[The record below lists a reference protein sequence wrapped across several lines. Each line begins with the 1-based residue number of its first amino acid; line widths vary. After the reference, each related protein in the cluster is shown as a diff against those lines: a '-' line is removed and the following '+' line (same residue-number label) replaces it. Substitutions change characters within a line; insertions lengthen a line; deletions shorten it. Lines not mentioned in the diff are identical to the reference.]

1 MLILAKSVLSLM
13 IGFLATLFL
22 GVVIVPILRKKHIGQ
37 RVSVYLED
45 SHKKKD
51 GTPTMGGIIFI
62 LGTFISILTLLL
74 LDKMEFTPNLFIVL
88 FVFVSYALIGLLD
101 DYLSIKRD
109 TNVGLTAMQKLF
121 LQLIVAVV
129 FFFIYMKSFI
139 IGFSIS
145 SFILVY
151 KYKGILSS
159 LIYVIPSQLINIL
172 IILIL
177 GVYTLLFSKYLFK
190 MIFLKD
196 KTVNLGK
203 FFKKYV
209 LVFGICIILCVISSL
224 CEAYLLPSL
233 LKVIIKLFI

>member
-1 MLILAKSVLSLM
+1 MNKKLNSGLALILPNKKVNLFVIFIVVLGIIS
-13 IGFLATLFL
+13 GSLFL
-22 GVVIVPILRKKHIGQ
+22 MVLNENDKSEVINEISTFMTNINTNNINNLNSFKNSLIEGMIL
-37 RVSVYLED
+37 
-45 SHKKKD
+45 
-51 GTPTMGGIIFI
+51 IILSWI
-62 LGTFISILTLLL
+62 LGMSI
-74 LDKMEFTPNLFIVL
+74 
-88 FVFVSYALIGLLD
+88 IGV
-101 DYLSIKRD
+101 IF
-109 TNVGLTAMQKLF
+109 N
-121 LQLIVAVV
+121 I
-129 FFFIYMKSFI
+129 FFIYMKSFI

-209 LVFGICIILCVISSL
+209 LVFGICILLCVISSL

-233 LKVIIKLFI
+233 LKVMIKLFI

>member
-1 MLILAKSVLSLM
+1 MNKKLNSGLALILPNKKVNLFVIFIVILGIISGS
-13 IGFLATLFL
+13 LFL
-22 GVVIVPILRKKHIGQ
+22 MVLNDNDKSEVINEISTFITNINTNNINNLNSFKNSLIEGMIL
-37 RVSVYLED
+37 
-45 SHKKKD
+45 
-51 GTPTMGGIIFI
+51 IILSWI
-62 LGTFISILTLLL
+62 LGMSI
-74 LDKMEFTPNLFIVL
+74 
-88 FVFVSYALIGLLD
+88 IGV
-101 DYLSIKRD
+101 IF
-109 TNVGLTAMQKLF
+109 N
-121 LQLIVAVV
+121 I
-129 FFFIYMKSFI
+129 FFIYMKSFT

-190 MIFLKD
+190 MIFIKD

-233 LKVIIKLFI
+233 LKVMIKLFI

>member
-1 MLILAKSVLSLM
+1 MNKKLNSGLALILPNKKVNLFVIFIVILGIIS
-13 IGFLATLFL
+13 GTLFL
-22 GVVIVPILRKKHIGQ
+22 MVLNENDKSEVINEIGTFMANINTNNINNLNSFKNSLIEGMIL
-37 RVSVYLED
+37 
-45 SHKKKD
+45 
-51 GTPTMGGIIFI
+51 IILSWI
-62 LGTFISILTLLL
+62 LGMSI
-74 LDKMEFTPNLFIVL
+74 
-88 FVFVSYALIGLLD
+88 IGV
-101 DYLSIKRD
+101 IF
-109 TNVGLTAMQKLF
+109 N
-121 LQLIVAVV
+121 I
-129 FFFIYMKSFI
+129 FFIYMKSFI

-209 LVFGICIILCVISSL
+209 LVFGICIILCLVSSL

-233 LKVIIKLFI
+233 LKVMIKLFI

>member
-1 MLILAKSVLSLM
+1 MNKKLNSGLALILPNKKVNLFVIFIVILGIISGS
-13 IGFLATLFL
+13 LFL
-22 GVVIVPILRKKHIGQ
+22 MVLNDNDKSEVINEISTFMANINTNNINNFNSFKNSLIEGMIL
-37 RVSVYLED
+37 
-45 SHKKKD
+45 
-51 GTPTMGGIIFI
+51 IILSWI
-62 LGTFISILTLLL
+62 LGMSI
-74 LDKMEFTPNLFIVL
+74 
-88 FVFVSYALIGLLD
+88 IGV
-101 DYLSIKRD
+101 IF
-109 TNVGLTAMQKLF
+109 N
-121 LQLIVAVV
+121 I
-129 FFFIYMKSFI
+129 FFIYMKSFT

-209 LVFGICIILCVISSL
+209 LVFGICIILCLVSSL
-224 CEAYLLPSL
+224 CEAYLVPSL
-233 LKVIIKLFI
+233 LKVMIKLFI

>member
-1 MLILAKSVLSLM
+1 MNKKLNSGLALILPNKKVNLFVIFIVVLGIIS
-13 IGFLATLFL
+13 GSLFL
-22 GVVIVPILRKKHIGQ
+22 MVLNKNDKSEVINEISTFMANINTNNINNLNSFKNSLIEGMIL
-37 RVSVYLED
+37 
-45 SHKKKD
+45 
-51 GTPTMGGIIFI
+51 IILSWI
-62 LGTFISILTLLL
+62 LGMSI
-74 LDKMEFTPNLFIVL
+74 
-88 FVFVSYALIGLLD
+88 IGV
-101 DYLSIKRD
+101 IF
-109 TNVGLTAMQKLF
+109 N
-121 LQLIVAVV
+121 I
-129 FFFIYMKSFI
+129 FFIYMKSFT

-209 LVFGICIILCVISSL
+209 LVFGICIILCLVSSL

>member
-1 MLILAKSVLSLM
+1 MNKKLNRGLAIIIPDKKVNTFIMFIIILGIISGS
-13 IGFLATLFL
+13 LFL
-22 GVVIVPILRKKHIGQ
+22 VVLKDTDHSLVIEKINTFFTNINTNNINNIEAFKNAFIENIIFVILVWILGM
-37 RVSVYLED
+37 SII
-45 SHKKKD
+45 
-51 GTPTMGGIIFI
+51 GIIINIFMI
-62 LGTFISILTLLL
+62 
-74 LDKMEFTPNLFIVL
+74 
-88 FVFVSYALIGLLD
+88 
-101 DYLSIKRD
+101 YLK
-109 TNVGLTAMQKLF
+109 G
-121 LQLIVAVV
+121 
-129 FFFIYMKSFI
+129 FI
-139 IGFSIS
+139 IGFSLS
-145 SFILVY
+145 SFFLVY

-190 MIFLKD
+190 MIFFKD

-233 LKVIIKLFI
+233 LKVMIKLFI

>member
-1 MLILAKSVLSLM
+1 MNKKLNSGLALILPNKKVNLFVIFIVILGIISGS
-13 IGFLATLFL
+13 LFL
-22 GVVIVPILRKKHIGQ
+22 MVLNENDKSEVINEISTFMTNINTNNINNLNSFKNSLIEGMIL
-37 RVSVYLED
+37 
-45 SHKKKD
+45 
-51 GTPTMGGIIFI
+51 IILSWI
-62 LGTFISILTLLL
+62 LGMSI
-74 LDKMEFTPNLFIVL
+74 
-88 FVFVSYALIGLLD
+88 IGV
-101 DYLSIKRD
+101 IF
-109 TNVGLTAMQKLF
+109 N
-121 LQLIVAVV
+121 I
-129 FFFIYMKSFI
+129 FFIYMKSFT

-177 GVYTLLFSKYLFK
+177 GVYTLLFSKYIFK
-190 MIFLKD
+190 MIFFKD

-209 LVFGICIILCVISSL
+209 LVFGICIILCVISAL

-233 LKVIIKLFI
+233 LKVMIKLFI

>member
-1 MLILAKSVLSLM
+1 MNKKLNSGLTLILPNKKVNLFVIFIVILGIISGS
-13 IGFLATLFL
+13 LFL
-22 GVVIVPILRKKHIGQ
+22 MVLNENDKSEVINEISTFMTNINTNSINNLNSFKNSLIEGMIL
-37 RVSVYLED
+37 
-45 SHKKKD
+45 
-51 GTPTMGGIIFI
+51 IILSWI
-62 LGTFISILTLLL
+62 LGMSI
-74 LDKMEFTPNLFIVL
+74 
-88 FVFVSYALIGLLD
+88 IGV
-101 DYLSIKRD
+101 IF
-109 TNVGLTAMQKLF
+109 N
-121 LQLIVAVV
+121 I
-129 FFFIYMKSFI
+129 FFIYMKSFT

-159 LIYVIPSQLINIL
+159 LVYTVPSQLINIL

-209 LVFGICIILCVISSL
+209 LVFGICILLCLISAL

-233 LKVIIKLFI
+233 LKVMIKLFI

>member
-1 MLILAKSVLSLM
+1 MNKKLNSGLALILPNKKVNLFVIFIVVLGIIS
-13 IGFLATLFL
+13 GSLFL
-22 GVVIVPILRKKHIGQ
+22 LVLNENDKSEVINEISTFMTNINTNNINNFNSFKNSLIEGMIL
-37 RVSVYLED
+37 
-45 SHKKKD
+45 
-51 GTPTMGGIIFI
+51 IILSWI
-62 LGTFISILTLLL
+62 LGMSI
-74 LDKMEFTPNLFIVL
+74 
-88 FVFVSYALIGLLD
+88 IGV
-101 DYLSIKRD
+101 IF
-109 TNVGLTAMQKLF
+109 N
-121 LQLIVAVV
+121 I
-129 FFFIYMKSFI
+129 FFIYMKSFI

-190 MIFLKD
+190 MIFIKD

-209 LVFGICIILCVISSL
+209 LVFGICIILCLVSSL

-233 LKVIIKLFI
+233 LKVMIKLFI

>member
-1 MLILAKSVLSLM
+1 MNKKLNSGLALILPNKKVNLFVIFIVILGIISGS
-13 IGFLATLFL
+13 LFL
-22 GVVIVPILRKKHIGQ
+22 MVLNENDKSEVINEISTFMTNINTNNINNLNSFKNSLIEGMIL
-37 RVSVYLED
+37 
-45 SHKKKD
+45 
-51 GTPTMGGIIFI
+51 IILSWI
-62 LGTFISILTLLL
+62 LGMSI
-74 LDKMEFTPNLFIVL
+74 
-88 FVFVSYALIGLLD
+88 IGV
-101 DYLSIKRD
+101 IF
-109 TNVGLTAMQKLF
+109 N
-121 LQLIVAVV
+121 I
-129 FFFIYMKSFI
+129 FFIYMKSFI

-159 LIYVIPSQLINIL
+159 LVYTVPSQLINIL

-190 MIFLKD
+190 MIFIKD

-209 LVFGICIILCVISSL
+209 LVFGICIILCLVSSL

>member
-1 MLILAKSVLSLM
+1 MNKKLNSGLALILPNKKVNLFVIFIVILGIISGS
-13 IGFLATLFL
+13 LFL
-22 GVVIVPILRKKHIGQ
+22 MVLNENDKSEVINEISTFMANINTNNINNLNSFKNSLIEGMIL
-37 RVSVYLED
+37 
-45 SHKKKD
+45 
-51 GTPTMGGIIFI
+51 IILSWI
-62 LGTFISILTLLL
+62 LGMSI
-74 LDKMEFTPNLFIVL
+74 
-88 FVFVSYALIGLLD
+88 IGV
-101 DYLSIKRD
+101 IF
-109 TNVGLTAMQKLF
+109 N
-121 LQLIVAVV
+121 I
-129 FFFIYMKSFI
+129 FFIYMKSFI

-190 MIFLKD
+190 MIFIKD

-209 LVFGICIILCVISSL
+209 LVFGICIILCLVSSL

-233 LKVIIKLFI
+233 LKVMIKLFI

>member
-1 MLILAKSVLSLM
+1 MNKKLNSGLALILPNKKVNLFVIFIVVLGIIS
-13 IGFLATLFL
+13 GSLFL
-22 GVVIVPILRKKHIGQ
+22 MVLNENDKSEVINEISTFMTNINTNNINNLNSFKNSLIEGMIL
-37 RVSVYLED
+37 
-45 SHKKKD
+45 
-51 GTPTMGGIIFI
+51 IILSWI
-62 LGTFISILTLLL
+62 LGMSI
-74 LDKMEFTPNLFIVL
+74 
-88 FVFVSYALIGLLD
+88 IGV
-101 DYLSIKRD
+101 IF
-109 TNVGLTAMQKLF
+109 N
-121 LQLIVAVV
+121 I
-129 FFFIYMKSFI
+129 FFIYMKSFT

-159 LIYVIPSQLINIL
+159 LVYTVPSQLINIL

-209 LVFGICIILCVISSL
+209 LVFGICIILCLVSSL

-233 LKVIIKLFI
+233 LKVMIKLFI

>member
-1 MLILAKSVLSLM
+1 MNKKLNSGLALILPNKKVNLFVIFIVILGIISGS
-13 IGFLATLFL
+13 LFL
-22 GVVIVPILRKKHIGQ
+22 MVLNENDKSEVINEISTFMTNINTNNINNLNSFKNSLIEGMIL
-37 RVSVYLED
+37 
-45 SHKKKD
+45 
-51 GTPTMGGIIFI
+51 IILSWI
-62 LGTFISILTLLL
+62 LGMSI
-74 LDKMEFTPNLFIVL
+74 IG
-88 FVFVSYALIGLLD
+88 VFFNI
-101 DYLSIKRD
+101 
-109 TNVGLTAMQKLF
+109 
-121 LQLIVAVV
+121 
-129 FFFIYMKSFI
+129 FFIYMKSFI

-233 LKVIIKLFI
+233 LKVMIKLFI

>member
-1 MLILAKSVLSLM
+1 MNKKLNSGLALILPNKKVNLFVIFIVILGIISGS
-13 IGFLATLFL
+13 LFL
-22 GVVIVPILRKKHIGQ
+22 MVLNENDKSEVINEISTFMANINTNNINNLNSFKNSLIEGMIL
-37 RVSVYLED
+37 
-45 SHKKKD
+45 
-51 GTPTMGGIIFI
+51 IILSWI
-62 LGTFISILTLLL
+62 LGMSI
-74 LDKMEFTPNLFIVL
+74 
-88 FVFVSYALIGLLD
+88 IGV
-101 DYLSIKRD
+101 IF
-109 TNVGLTAMQKLF
+109 N
-121 LQLIVAVV
+121 I
-129 FFFIYMKSFI
+129 FFIYMKSFI

-159 LIYVIPSQLINIL
+159 LVYTVPSQLINIL

-190 MIFLKD
+190 MIFIKD

-209 LVFGICIILCVISSL
+209 LVFGICIILCLVSSL

>member
-1 MLILAKSVLSLM
+1 MNKKLNSGLALILPNKKLNLFVIFIVILGIISGS
-13 IGFLATLFL
+13 LFL
-22 GVVIVPILRKKHIGQ
+22 MVLNDNDKSEVINEISTFMANINTNNINNLNSFKNSLIEGMIL
-37 RVSVYLED
+37 
-45 SHKKKD
+45 
-51 GTPTMGGIIFI
+51 IILSWI
-62 LGTFISILTLLL
+62 LGMSI
-74 LDKMEFTPNLFIVL
+74 
-88 FVFVSYALIGLLD
+88 IGV
-101 DYLSIKRD
+101 IF
-109 TNVGLTAMQKLF
+109 N
-121 LQLIVAVV
+121 I
-129 FFFIYMKSFI
+129 FFIYMKSFI

-209 LVFGICIILCVISSL
+209 LVFGICIILCLVSSL

>member
-1 MLILAKSVLSLM
+1 MNKKLNSGLALILPNKKVNLFVIFIVILGIISGS
-13 IGFLATLFL
+13 LFL
-22 GVVIVPILRKKHIGQ
+22 MVLNDNDKSEVINEISTFMANINTNNINNLNSFKNSLIEGMIL
-37 RVSVYLED
+37 
-45 SHKKKD
+45 
-51 GTPTMGGIIFI
+51 IILSWI
-62 LGTFISILTLLL
+62 LGMSI
-74 LDKMEFTPNLFIVL
+74 
-88 FVFVSYALIGLLD
+88 IGV
-101 DYLSIKRD
+101 IF
-109 TNVGLTAMQKLF
+109 N
-121 LQLIVAVV
+121 I
-129 FFFIYMKSFI
+129 FFIYMKSFI

-190 MIFLKD
+190 MIFIKD

-233 LKVIIKLFI
+233 LKVMIKLFI

>member
-1 MLILAKSVLSLM
+1 MNKKLNSGLALILPNKKVNLFVIFIVVLGIIS
-13 IGFLATLFL
+13 GSLFL
-22 GVVIVPILRKKHIGQ
+22 MVLNENDKSEVINEISTFMANINTNNINNLNSFKNSLIEGMIL
-37 RVSVYLED
+37 
-45 SHKKKD
+45 
-51 GTPTMGGIIFI
+51 IILSWI
-62 LGTFISILTLLL
+62 LGMSI
-74 LDKMEFTPNLFIVL
+74 
-88 FVFVSYALIGLLD
+88 IGV
-101 DYLSIKRD
+101 IF
-109 TNVGLTAMQKLF
+109 N
-121 LQLIVAVV
+121 I
-129 FFFIYMKSFI
+129 FFIYMKSFT

>member
-1 MLILAKSVLSLM
+1 MNKKLNSGLALILPNKKVNLFVIFIVILGIISGS
-13 IGFLATLFL
+13 LFL
-22 GVVIVPILRKKHIGQ
+22 MVLNDNDKSEVINEISTFMTNINTNNINNLNSFKNSLIEGMIL
-37 RVSVYLED
+37 
-45 SHKKKD
+45 
-51 GTPTMGGIIFI
+51 IILSWI
-62 LGTFISILTLLL
+62 LGMSI
-74 LDKMEFTPNLFIVL
+74 
-88 FVFVSYALIGLLD
+88 IGV
-101 DYLSIKRD
+101 IF
-109 TNVGLTAMQKLF
+109 N
-121 LQLIVAVV
+121 I
-129 FFFIYMKSFI
+129 FFIYMKSFI

-145 SFILVY
+145 SFVLVY

-190 MIFLKD
+190 MIFIKD

-209 LVFGICIILCVISSL
+209 LVFGICIILCIISAL

-233 LKVIIKLFI
+233 LKVMIKLFI

>member
-1 MLILAKSVLSLM
+1 MNKKLNSGLALILPNKKLNLFVIFIVVLGIIS
-13 IGFLATLFL
+13 GSLFL
-22 GVVIVPILRKKHIGQ
+22 MVLNENDKSEVINEISTFMANINTNNINNLNSFKNSLIEGMIL
-37 RVSVYLED
+37 
-45 SHKKKD
+45 
-51 GTPTMGGIIFI
+51 IILSWI
-62 LGTFISILTLLL
+62 LGMSI
-74 LDKMEFTPNLFIVL
+74 
-88 FVFVSYALIGLLD
+88 IGV
-101 DYLSIKRD
+101 IF
-109 TNVGLTAMQKLF
+109 N
-121 LQLIVAVV
+121 I
-129 FFFIYMKSFI
+129 FFIYMKSFI

-209 LVFGICIILCVISSL
+209 LVFGICIILCVISAL

-233 LKVIIKLFI
+233 LKVMIKLFI

>member
-1 MLILAKSVLSLM
+1 MNKKLNSGLALILPNKKVNLFVIFIVILGIISGS
-13 IGFLATLFL
+13 LFL
-22 GVVIVPILRKKHIGQ
+22 MVLNENDKSEVINEISTFMTNINTNNINNLNSFKNSLIEGMIL
-37 RVSVYLED
+37 
-45 SHKKKD
+45 
-51 GTPTMGGIIFI
+51 IILSWI
-62 LGTFISILTLLL
+62 LGMSI
-74 LDKMEFTPNLFIVL
+74 
-88 FVFVSYALIGLLD
+88 IGV
-101 DYLSIKRD
+101 IF
-109 TNVGLTAMQKLF
+109 N
-121 LQLIVAVV
+121 I
-129 FFFIYMKSFI
+129 FFIYMKSFI

-209 LVFGICIILCVISSL
+209 LVFGICIILCLVSSL

-233 LKVIIKLFI
+233 LKVMIKLFI

>member
-1 MLILAKSVLSLM
+1 MNKKLNSGLALILPNKKLNLFVIFIVVLGIIS
-13 IGFLATLFL
+13 GSLFL
-22 GVVIVPILRKKHIGQ
+22 MVLNDNDKSEVINEISTFMANINTNNINNLNSFKNSLIEGMIL
-37 RVSVYLED
+37 
-45 SHKKKD
+45 
-51 GTPTMGGIIFI
+51 IILSWI
-62 LGTFISILTLLL
+62 LGMSI
-74 LDKMEFTPNLFIVL
+74 
-88 FVFVSYALIGLLD
+88 IGV
-101 DYLSIKRD
+101 IF
-109 TNVGLTAMQKLF
+109 N
-121 LQLIVAVV
+121 I
-129 FFFIYMKSFI
+129 FFIYMKSFT

>member
-1 MLILAKSVLSLM
+1 MNKKLNSGLALILPNKKVNLFVIFIVVLGIIS
-13 IGFLATLFL
+13 GSLFL
-22 GVVIVPILRKKHIGQ
+22 MVLNENDKSEVINEISTFMTNINTNSINNLNSFKNSLIEGMILIILSWILGMSIIGVVFNI
-37 RVSVYLED
+37 
-45 SHKKKD
+45 
-51 GTPTMGGIIFI
+51 
-62 LGTFISILTLLL
+62 
-74 LDKMEFTPNLFIVL
+74 
-88 FVFVSYALIGLLD
+88 
-101 DYLSIKRD
+101 
-109 TNVGLTAMQKLF
+109 
-121 LQLIVAVV
+121 
-129 FFFIYMKSFI
+129 FFIYMKSFI

-159 LIYVIPSQLINIL
+159 LVYTVPSQLINIL

-209 LVFGICIILCVISSL
+209 LVFGICILLCLVSAL

-233 LKVIIKLFI
+233 LKVMIKLFI

>member
-1 MLILAKSVLSLM
+1 MNKKLNSGLALILPNKKVNLFVIFIVILGIISGS
-13 IGFLATLFL
+13 LFL
-22 GVVIVPILRKKHIGQ
+22 MVLNDNDKSEVINEISTFMTNINTNNINNLNSFKNCLIEGMIL
-37 RVSVYLED
+37 
-45 SHKKKD
+45 
-51 GTPTMGGIIFI
+51 IILSWI
-62 LGTFISILTLLL
+62 LGMSI
-74 LDKMEFTPNLFIVL
+74 
-88 FVFVSYALIGLLD
+88 IGV
-101 DYLSIKRD
+101 IF
-109 TNVGLTAMQKLF
+109 N
-121 LQLIVAVV
+121 I
-129 FFFIYMKSFI
+129 FFIYMKSFI

-159 LIYVIPSQLINIL
+159 LVYTVPSQLINIL

-224 CEAYLLPSL
+224 CEAYLVPSL
-233 LKVIIKLFI
+233 LKVMIKLFI

>member
-1 MLILAKSVLSLM
+1 MNKKLNSGLALILPNKKVNLFVIFIVILGIISGS
-13 IGFLATLFL
+13 LFL
-22 GVVIVPILRKKHIGQ
+22 MVLNDNDKSEVINEISTFMANINTNNINNLNSFKNSLIEGMIL
-37 RVSVYLED
+37 
-45 SHKKKD
+45 
-51 GTPTMGGIIFI
+51 IILSWI
-62 LGTFISILTLLL
+62 LGMSI
-74 LDKMEFTPNLFIVL
+74 
-88 FVFVSYALIGLLD
+88 IGV
-101 DYLSIKRD
+101 IF
-109 TNVGLTAMQKLF
+109 N
-121 LQLIVAVV
+121 I
-129 FFFIYMKSFI
+129 FFIYMKSFT

-209 LVFGICIILCVISSL
+209 LVFGICIILCLVSSL

-233 LKVIIKLFI
+233 LKVMIKLFI

>member
-1 MLILAKSVLSLM
+1 MNKKLNSGLALILPNKKVNLFVIFIVILGIIS
-13 IGFLATLFL
+13 GYLFL
-22 GVVIVPILRKKHIGQ
+22 MVLNDNDKSEVINEISTFMANINTNNINNLNSFKNSLIEGMIL
-37 RVSVYLED
+37 
-45 SHKKKD
+45 
-51 GTPTMGGIIFI
+51 IILSWI
-62 LGTFISILTLLL
+62 LGMSI
-74 LDKMEFTPNLFIVL
+74 
-88 FVFVSYALIGLLD
+88 IGV
-101 DYLSIKRD
+101 IF
-109 TNVGLTAMQKLF
+109 N
-121 LQLIVAVV
+121 I
-129 FFFIYMKSFI
+129 FFIYMKSFT

-159 LIYVIPSQLINIL
+159 LVYTIPSQLINIL

-190 MIFLKD
+190 MIFIKD

-233 LKVIIKLFI
+233 LKVMIKLFI

>member
-1 MLILAKSVLSLM
+1 MNKKLNSGLALILPNKKVNLFVIFIVVLGIIS
-13 IGFLATLFL
+13 GSLFL
-22 GVVIVPILRKKHIGQ
+22 MVLNDNDKSEVINEISNFMNNINNNNINNLNSFKNSLIEGMIL
-37 RVSVYLED
+37 
-45 SHKKKD
+45 
-51 GTPTMGGIIFI
+51 IILSWI
-62 LGTFISILTLLL
+62 LGMSI
-74 LDKMEFTPNLFIVL
+74 
-88 FVFVSYALIGLLD
+88 IGV
-101 DYLSIKRD
+101 IF
-109 TNVGLTAMQKLF
+109 N
-121 LQLIVAVV
+121 I
-129 FFFIYMKSFI
+129 FFIYMKSFI

-209 LVFGICIILCVISSL
+209 LVFGICIILCLVSSL

-233 LKVIIKLFI
+233 LKVMIKLFI

>member
-1 MLILAKSVLSLM
+1 MNKKLNSGLALILPNKKVNLFVIFIVILGIISGS
-13 IGFLATLFL
+13 LFL
-22 GVVIVPILRKKHIGQ
+22 MVLNENDKSEVINEISTFMANINTNNINNLNSFKNSLIEGMIL
-37 RVSVYLED
+37 
-45 SHKKKD
+45 
-51 GTPTMGGIIFI
+51 IILSWI
-62 LGTFISILTLLL
+62 LGMSI
-74 LDKMEFTPNLFIVL
+74 
-88 FVFVSYALIGLLD
+88 IGV
-101 DYLSIKRD
+101 IF
-109 TNVGLTAMQKLF
+109 N
-121 LQLIVAVV
+121 I
-129 FFFIYMKSFI
+129 FFIYMKSFT

-224 CEAYLLPSL
+224 CEAYLVPSL
-233 LKVIIKLFI
+233 LKVMIKLFI

>member
-1 MLILAKSVLSLM
+1 MNKKLNSGLALILPNKKVNLFVIFIVILGIISGS
-13 IGFLATLFL
+13 LFL
-22 GVVIVPILRKKHIGQ
+22 MVLNENDKSEVINEISTFMTNINTNNINNLNSFKNSLIEGMIL
-37 RVSVYLED
+37 
-45 SHKKKD
+45 
-51 GTPTMGGIIFI
+51 IILSWI
-62 LGTFISILTLLL
+62 LGMSI
-74 LDKMEFTPNLFIVL
+74 
-88 FVFVSYALIGLLD
+88 IGV
-101 DYLSIKRD
+101 IF
-109 TNVGLTAMQKLF
+109 N
-121 LQLIVAVV
+121 I
-129 FFFIYMKSFI
+129 FFIYMKSFI

-190 MIFLKD
+190 MIFIKD

-233 LKVIIKLFI
+233 LKVMIKLFI

>member
-1 MLILAKSVLSLM
+1 MNKKLNSGLALILPNKKVNLFVIFIVVLGIIS
-13 IGFLATLFL
+13 GSLFL
-22 GVVIVPILRKKHIGQ
+22 MVLNENDKSEVINEISTFMANINTNNINNLNSFKNSLIEGMIL
-37 RVSVYLED
+37 
-45 SHKKKD
+45 
-51 GTPTMGGIIFI
+51 IILSWI
-62 LGTFISILTLLL
+62 LGMSI
-74 LDKMEFTPNLFIVL
+74 
-88 FVFVSYALIGLLD
+88 IGV
-101 DYLSIKRD
+101 IF
-109 TNVGLTAMQKLF
+109 N
-121 LQLIVAVV
+121 I
-129 FFFIYMKSFI
+129 FFIYMKSFT

-190 MIFLKD
+190 MIFIKD

>member
-1 MLILAKSVLSLM
+1 MNKKLNSGLALILPNKKVNLFVIFIVVLGIIS
-13 IGFLATLFL
+13 GSLFL
-22 GVVIVPILRKKHIGQ
+22 MVLNDNDKSEVINEISTFMANINTNNINNFNSFKNSLIEGMIL
-37 RVSVYLED
+37 
-45 SHKKKD
+45 
-51 GTPTMGGIIFI
+51 IILSWI
-62 LGTFISILTLLL
+62 LGMSI
-74 LDKMEFTPNLFIVL
+74 
-88 FVFVSYALIGLLD
+88 IGV
-101 DYLSIKRD
+101 IF
-109 TNVGLTAMQKLF
+109 N
-121 LQLIVAVV
+121 I
-129 FFFIYMKSFI
+129 FFIYMKSFI

-190 MIFLKD
+190 MIFIKD

-209 LVFGICIILCVISSL
+209 LVFGICIILCLVSSL

>member
-1 MLILAKSVLSLM
+1 MNKKLNSGLALILPNKKVNLFVIFIVVLGIIS
-13 IGFLATLFL
+13 GSLFL
-22 GVVIVPILRKKHIGQ
+22 MVLNDNDKSEVINEISTFMANINTNNINNLNSFKNSLIEGMVLIIL
-37 RVSVYLED
+37 SW
-45 SHKKKD
+45 
-51 GTPTMGGIIFI
+51 I
-62 LGTFISILTLLL
+62 LGMSI
-74 LDKMEFTPNLFIVL
+74 
-88 FVFVSYALIGLLD
+88 IGV
-101 DYLSIKRD
+101 IF
-109 TNVGLTAMQKLF
+109 N
-121 LQLIVAVV
+121 I
-129 FFFIYMKSFI
+129 FFIYMKSFI

-159 LIYVIPSQLINIL
+159 LVYTVPSQLINIL

-190 MIFLKD
+190 MIFIKD

-209 LVFGICIILCVISSL
+209 LVFGICIILCLVSSL

-233 LKVIIKLFI
+233 LKVMIKLFI

>member
-1 MLILAKSVLSLM
+1 MNKKLNSGLALILPNKKVNLFVIFIVVLGIIS
-13 IGFLATLFL
+13 GSLFL
-22 GVVIVPILRKKHIGQ
+22 MVLNENDKSEVINEISTFMTNINTNNINNLNSFKNSLIEGMILIILSWILGMSIIGVVFNI
-37 RVSVYLED
+37 
-45 SHKKKD
+45 
-51 GTPTMGGIIFI
+51 
-62 LGTFISILTLLL
+62 
-74 LDKMEFTPNLFIVL
+74 
-88 FVFVSYALIGLLD
+88 
-101 DYLSIKRD
+101 
-109 TNVGLTAMQKLF
+109 
-121 LQLIVAVV
+121 
-129 FFFIYMKSFI
+129 FFIYMKSFT

-209 LVFGICIILCVISSL
+209 LVFGICILLCLVSAL

-233 LKVIIKLFI
+233 LKVMIKLFI

>member
-1 MLILAKSVLSLM
+1 MNKKLNSGLALILPNKKVNLFVIFIVILGIISGS
-13 IGFLATLFL
+13 LFL
-22 GVVIVPILRKKHIGQ
+22 MVLNDNDKSEVINEISTFMSNINTNNINNLNSFKNSLIEGMIL
-37 RVSVYLED
+37 
-45 SHKKKD
+45 
-51 GTPTMGGIIFI
+51 IILSWI
-62 LGTFISILTLLL
+62 LGMSI
-74 LDKMEFTPNLFIVL
+74 
-88 FVFVSYALIGLLD
+88 IGV
-101 DYLSIKRD
+101 IF
-109 TNVGLTAMQKLF
+109 N
-121 LQLIVAVV
+121 I
-129 FFFIYMKSFI
+129 FFIYMKSFT

-233 LKVIIKLFI
+233 LKVMIKLFI

>member
-1 MLILAKSVLSLM
+1 MNKKLNSGLALILPNKKVNLFVIFIVILGIISGS
-13 IGFLATLFL
+13 LFL
-22 GVVIVPILRKKHIGQ
+22 MVLNENDKSEVINEISTFMANINTNNINNLNSFKNSLIEGMIL
-37 RVSVYLED
+37 
-45 SHKKKD
+45 
-51 GTPTMGGIIFI
+51 IILSWI
-62 LGTFISILTLLL
+62 LGMSI
-74 LDKMEFTPNLFIVL
+74 
-88 FVFVSYALIGLLD
+88 IGV
-101 DYLSIKRD
+101 IF
-109 TNVGLTAMQKLF
+109 N
-121 LQLIVAVV
+121 I
-129 FFFIYMKSFI
+129 FFIYMKSFT

-159 LIYVIPSQLINIL
+159 LVYTVPSQLINIL

-209 LVFGICIILCVISSL
+209 LVFGICIILCLVSSL

>member
-1 MLILAKSVLSLM
+1 MNKKLNSGLALILPNKKVNLFVIFIVILGIISGS
-13 IGFLATLFL
+13 LFL
-22 GVVIVPILRKKHIGQ
+22 MVLNENDKSEVINEISTFMTNINTNNINNLNSFKNSLIEGMIL
-37 RVSVYLED
+37 
-45 SHKKKD
+45 
-51 GTPTMGGIIFI
+51 IILSWI
-62 LGTFISILTLLL
+62 LGMSI
-74 LDKMEFTPNLFIVL
+74 
-88 FVFVSYALIGLLD
+88 IGV
-101 DYLSIKRD
+101 IF
-109 TNVGLTAMQKLF
+109 N
-121 LQLIVAVV
+121 I
-129 FFFIYMKSFI
+129 FFIYMKSFT

-145 SFILVY
+145 SFVLVY

-233 LKVIIKLFI
+233 LKVMIKLFI

>member
-1 MLILAKSVLSLM
+1 MNKKLNSGLALILPNKKVNLFVIFIVVLGIIS
-13 IGFLATLFL
+13 GSLFL
-22 GVVIVPILRKKHIGQ
+22 MVLNENDKSEVINEISTFMTNINTNSINNLNSFKNSLIEGMIL
-37 RVSVYLED
+37 
-45 SHKKKD
+45 
-51 GTPTMGGIIFI
+51 IILSWI
-62 LGTFISILTLLL
+62 LGMSI
-74 LDKMEFTPNLFIVL
+74 
-88 FVFVSYALIGLLD
+88 IGV
-101 DYLSIKRD
+101 IF
-109 TNVGLTAMQKLF
+109 N
-121 LQLIVAVV
+121 I
-129 FFFIYMKSFI
+129 FFIYMKSFT

-159 LIYVIPSQLINIL
+159 LVYTVPSQLINIL

-209 LVFGICIILCVISSL
+209 LVFGICILLCLISAL

-233 LKVIIKLFI
+233 LKVMIKLFI

>member
-1 MLILAKSVLSLM
+1 MNKKLNSGLALILPNKKVNLFVIFIVILGIISGS
-13 IGFLATLFL
+13 LFL
-22 GVVIVPILRKKHIGQ
+22 MVLNDNDKSEVINEISTFMTNINTNNINNLNSFKNSLIEGMIL
-37 RVSVYLED
+37 
-45 SHKKKD
+45 
-51 GTPTMGGIIFI
+51 IILSWI
-62 LGTFISILTLLL
+62 LGMSI
-74 LDKMEFTPNLFIVL
+74 
-88 FVFVSYALIGLLD
+88 IGV
-101 DYLSIKRD
+101 IF
-109 TNVGLTAMQKLF
+109 N
-121 LQLIVAVV
+121 I
-129 FFFIYMKSFI
+129 FFIYMKSFI

-159 LIYVIPSQLINIL
+159 LVYIVPSQLINIL

-209 LVFGICIILCVISSL
+209 LVFGICILLCVISAL

-233 LKVIIKLFI
+233 LKVMIKLFI